1 MFSFHDYWGGFKV
14 SSNTRRLK
22 KAGKNLGGDLAEV
35 GKAAKETAL
44 EGVATAVQY
53 VKKEGGVGKLASKV
67 FRKVAVVIILENI
80 YIQ

>member
-1 MFSFHDYWGGFKV
+1 M